1 MYVYQVKVAMELIS
15 IQSILRVAEEVDE
28 EREDL
33 SKEGFPNLL
42 PEDRPRGDLKI
53 EDGALESLSLI
64 ERLAEVVP
72 GLREARRREGCPN
85 LLPGARC
92 RMLLMERL
100 ADVVLGPREDR
111 RREACPNLLPDL
123 LSSEALSFLRLVAG
137 LGLEG
142 TSDIDR
148 WLVGTGYQ
156 GPALICRLF
165 LSPLFTFFSL
175 SPLNLRSGLS
185 ST

>member
-1 MYVYQVKVAMELIS
+1 M
-15 IQSILRVAEEVDE
+15 
-28 EREDL
+28 
-33 SKEGFPNLL
+33 
-42 PEDRPRGDLKI
+42 
-53 EDGALESLSLI
+53 I

-72 GLREARRREGCPN
+72 GLREERRREDCPT

-92 RMLLMERL
+92 RMPLMERL

-123 LSSEALSFLRLVAG
+123 LCSEPLSIPRLVAD

-148 WLVGTGYQ
+148 
-156 GPALICRLF
+156 
-165 LSPLFTFFSL
+165 
-175 SPLNLRSGLS
+175 
-185 ST
+185 

>member
-1 MYVYQVKVAMELIS
+1 MELVS

-33 SKEGFPNLL
+33 SKEGFPTLL
-42 PEDRPRGDLKI
+42 PEDRPRGDLKK

-72 GLREARRREGCPN
+72 GLREARRREDCPT

-92 RMLLMERL
+92 RMPLMERL

-123 LSSEALSFLRLVAG
+123 LSSEPLSILRLVAD

-165 LSPLFTFFSL
+165 LSTLFTFFSL

>member
-1 MYVYQVKVAMELIS
+1 MTNIGDFLLLPFKYIYQVKVGIELFS

-33 SKEGFPNLL
+33 SKEGFPTLL
-42 PEDRPRGDLKI
+42 PEDRPSGDLKK

-72 GLREARRREGCPN
+72 GLREARRREDCPT

-92 RMLLMERL
+92 RMPLMERL

-123 LSSEALSFLRLVAG
+123 LCSEPLSILRLVAD

-148 WLVGTGYQ
+148 
-156 GPALICRLF
+156 
-165 LSPLFTFFSL
+165 
-175 SPLNLRSGLS
+175 
-185 ST
+185 